1 VGQVGAGTKLLING
15 AAGAVGSA
23 AVQIAVARGAEVTAV
38 CSGANRELVSAL
50 GAGRVIDYRTQLI
63 FGPGDAYDVV
73 FDTQGRITPNQAAP
87 AMVAGGRFIALVMR
101 PIERR
106 WGAERGEERLVGV
119 DRVYTALNKLGV
131 VPLLVFVVA
140 YPITNELD
148 TLVRVLGFAPPRLER
163 LIPGLHDNALAS
175 FLAYFVLYDFAAY
188 WVHRAQ
194 HRFGWWWAL
203 HSLHHSQRRV
213 TAWTDDRNHILDDL
227 LVNLV
232 LAVFAQFVGVQPDDF
247 VLILIVG
254 RLVESFSHIGLD
266 LGFGRL
272 GARLLVAP
280 RFHRLH
286 HALADARD
294 PHIHDHNF
302 AAVFPVWDM
311 LFGTARFDTRPRPTA
326 SDGTPSPPPVRRHDG
341 GSAASSARDGSSA

>member
-1 VGQVGAGTKLLING
+1 VRPLIDLWVGVQTWLFEGLVSPVLYALDLMEWYEPAFN
-15 AAGAVGSA
+15 AVEFVMLGI
-23 AVQIAVARGAEVTAV
+23 VQI
-38 CSGANRELVSAL
+38 
-50 GAGRVIDYRTQLI
+50 
-63 FGPGDAYDVV
+63 VV
-73 FDTQGRITPNQAAP
+73 
-87 AMVAGGRFIALVMR
+87 IALVMR

-106 WGAERGEERLVGV
+106 FGAEQGGERLVGV

-148 TLVRVLGFAPPRLER
+148 YLVRVLGFAPPRLER
-163 LIPGLHDNALAS
+163 LIPGLHDSALVS

-188 WVHRAQ
+188 WMHRAQ

-213 TAWTDDRNHILDDL
+213 TAWTDDRNHILDEL
-227 LVNLV
+227 LVTLV
-232 LAVFAQFVGVQPDDF
+232 LSVFAQFVGVQPDDF

-254 RLVESFSHIGLD
+254 RLVESFSHTGLD

-302 AAVFPVWDM
+302 AAVFPVWDV
-311 LFGTARFDTRPRPTA
+311 LFGTARFDAPPRPTGIDDREIDA
-326 SDGTPSPPPVRRHDG
+326 DNGRGWLGQQARVFRRFAMALVLPAARHALPDRDPP
-341 GSAASSARDGSSA
+341 ARS

>member
-1 VGQVGAGTKLLING
+1 MTVRPLIDLWVGTQAWVFETFVGPVLYALDLMEWYE
-15 AAGAVGSA
+15 AAFGAVEFVMLGL
-23 AVQIAVARGAEVTAV
+23 VQIAV
-38 CSGANRELVSAL
+38 
-50 GAGRVIDYRTQLI
+50 
-63 FGPGDAYDVV
+63 
-73 FDTQGRITPNQAAP
+73 
-87 AMVAGGRFIALVMR
+87 IALVMR

-106 WGAERGEERLVGV
+106 WGAERGEEGLVGV
-119 DRVYTALNKLGV
+119 DRVYTALSKLGV
-131 VPLLVFVVA
+131 VPLLVFVAA
-140 YPITNELD
+140 YPLTNELD

-194 HRFGWWWAL
+194 HRFDWWWAL

-232 LAVFAQFVGVQPDDF
+232 LSVFAQFVGVQPDDF

-266 LGFGRL
+266 IGFGRL

-302 AAVFPVWDM
+302 APVFPIWDV
-311 LFGTARFDTRPRPTA
+311 LFGTARFDATPRPTGVDDREIDA
-326 SDGTPSPPPVRRHDG
+326 DNGRGWLGQQVRVFGRFV
-341 GSAASSARDGSSA
+341 SALIPLKPQTRP

>member
-1 VGQVGAGTKLLING
+1 MTMRPLIDLWVGTQTWLFETIVSPALYAFNLMEWYE
-15 AAGAVGSA
+15 AAFNAVEFVMLGL
-23 AVQIAVARGAEVTAV
+23 VQIAV
-38 CSGANRELVSAL
+38 
-50 GAGRVIDYRTQLI
+50 
-63 FGPGDAYDVV
+63 
-73 FDTQGRITPNQAAP
+73 
-87 AMVAGGRFIALVMR
+87 IALVMR

-106 WGAERGEERLVGV
+106 WGRERGEERLVGV
-119 DRVYTALNKLGV
+119 DRIYTALNKLGI
-131 VPLLVFVVA
+131 VPLLVFVAA
-140 YPITNELD
+140 YPITNALD
-148 TLVRVLGFAPPRLER
+148 QLVREAGFAPPRLES
-163 LIPGLHDNALAS
+163 LIPGLHDSALAS

-213 TAWTDDRNHILDDL
+213 TAWTDDRNHILDEL

-254 RLVESFSHIGLD
+254 RLVESFSHVDID

-286 HALADARD
+286 HARADSRD

-302 AAVFPVWDM
+302 APVFPVWDV
-311 LFGTARFDTRPRPTA
+311 LFGTARFETPPRATGVDDREIDADNGRGWLGQQARVLKRFVTSLTSLKLQTRP
-326 SDGTPSPPPVRRHDG
+326 
-341 GSAASSARDGSSA
+341 